1 MAIKYKV
8 SLSDL
13 ERSELTNIIR
23 KNNSTGLKTKR
34 AFILLACDAQK
45 LSNREIATTYGVSV
59 RSVEKLR
66 KRFVEEGFS
75 VALSGKQWGGYK
87 PKVFDGRV
95 EAHLI
100 ALRCSEPPAGYNKWT
115 LRLLADRMVSLEYVP
130 AISHTSVGDILKKTN
145 LSLGKSRVG

>member
-13 ERSELTNIIR
+13 ERSELHNIIR
-23 KNNSTGLKTKR
+23 KNKSTGLKTKR
-34 AFILLACDAQK
+34 AFILLACEEQK
-45 LSNREIATTYGVSV
+45 LSNREIATTYKVTV

-66 KRFVEEGFS
+66 KRLVEEGFS

-87 PKVFDGRV
+87 PKTFDGRI
-95 EAHLI
+95 EAHLV
-100 ALRCSEPPAGYNKWT
+100 ALRCSEPPTGYNKWT
-115 LRLLADRMVSLEYVP
+115 LRLLADKMVSLEYVP
-130 AISHTSVGDILKKTN
+130 AISHTSVGNILKKTN